1 LLNYTYQITSTRVEK
16 VKSKGRWRRLFSFEK
31 QKGGR
36 KKNKEKKKKRAKS
49 EVQKMLF
56 LHLVGVSIFYLAKL
70 PDQATECKKG
80 ESNVVTRKK

>member
-1 LLNYTYQITSTRVEK
+1 MEEA
-16 VKSKGRWRRLFSFEK
+16 FFFEK
-31 QKGGR
+31 QKGGQ
-36 KKNKEKKKKRAKS
+36 KKNKEKKKRAKS

-56 LHLVGVSIFYLAKL
+56 LHLVGVLIFYLAKL